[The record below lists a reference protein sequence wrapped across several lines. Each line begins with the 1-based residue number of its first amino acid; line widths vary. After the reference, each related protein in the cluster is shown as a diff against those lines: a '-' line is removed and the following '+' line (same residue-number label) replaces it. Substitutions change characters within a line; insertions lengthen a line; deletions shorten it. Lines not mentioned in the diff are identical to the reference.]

1 MAQTLKV
8 RKDDTVQVIKGK
20 DSGKRGRVIEVQPS
34 ANKVL
39 VENLNMIKRHQR
51 PRPLQNS
58 NRMGGPSIIPGGIV
72 ERPAPLNA
80 SNVMVVCPTCKRP
93 TRVGT
98 VIKTV
103 KDKQIRIRVCKH
115 ADCGQEID
123 KS

>member
-8 RKDDTVQVIKGK
+8 RKDDTVQIIKGK
-20 DSGKRGRVIEVQPS
+20 DAGKRGRVVEVQPS
-34 ANKVL
+34 ANRVV

-51 PRPLQNS
+51 PRPLANA
-58 NRMGGPSIIPGGIV
+58 NRMGGPQIIPGGIV
-72 ERPAPLNA
+72 EQPAPLNA

-98 VIKTV
+98 VIKTI
-103 KDKQIRIRVCKH
+103 KDKNVRIRVCKH

>member
-8 RKDDTVQVIKGK
+8 RKDDTVQIIKGK
-20 DSGKRGRVIEVQPS
+20 DAGKRGRVIEVSPRD
-34 ANKVL
+34 NRVL

-51 PRPLQNS
+51 PRPLANS
-58 NRMGGPSIIPGGIV
+58 NRMGGPQIIPGGIV
-72 ERPAPLNA
+72 ERPAPLNV

-103 KDKQIRIRVCKH
+103 KDRQVRVRVCKH
-115 ADCGQEID
+115 EDCGQEID

>member
-72 ERPAPLNA
+72 ERPAPLNV
-80 SNVMVVCPTCKRP
+80 SNVMVVCPTCKQP

-103 KDKQIRIRVCKH
+103 KDKKTRVRVCKNEG
-115 ADCGQEID
+115 CGQEID
-123 KS
+123 K

>member
-1 MAQTLKV
+1 VAQTLKV
-8 RKDDTVQVIKGK
+8 RKNDTVQVIKGK

>member
-8 RKDDTVQVIKGK
+8 RKDDTVQIIKGK
-20 DSGKRGRVIEVQPS
+20 DAGKRGRVVEVRPRD
-34 ANKVL
+34 NRVV

-51 PRPLQNS
+51 PRPLQNA
-58 NRMGGPSIIPGGIV
+58 NRMGGPSIVPGGII
-72 ERPAPLNA
+72 ERPAPLNV

-98 VIKTV
+98 VIKTI
-103 KDKQIRIRVCKH
+103 KDKNVRIRVCKH
-115 ADCGQEID
+115 EDCGQEID

>member
-8 RKDDTVQVIKGK
+8 RKDDTVQIIKGK
-20 DSGKRGRVIEVQPS
+20 DAGKRGRVIEVSPRD
-34 ANKVL
+34 NRVL

-51 PRPLQNS
+51 PRPLANS
-58 NRMGGPSIIPGGIV
+58 NRMGGPQIIPGGIV
-72 ERPAPLNA
+72 ERPAPLDA

-98 VIKTV
+98 HLRTV
-103 KDKQIRIRVCKH
+103 KDKTIRVRYCKH
-115 ADCGQEID
+115 EDCGQEID

>member
-8 RKDDTVQVIKGK
+8 RKDDTVQIIKGK
-20 DSGKRGRVIEVQPS
+20 DAGKRGRVIEVQPS

-39 VENLNMIKRHQR
+39 VENLNMIKRHRR

-58 NRMGGPSIIPGGIV
+58 NRMGGPQIIPGGII
-72 ERPAPLNA
+72 EQPAPLNA

-98 VIKTV
+98 VIKTI
-103 KDKQIRIRVCKH
+103 KDKQVRVRVCKH
-115 ADCGQEID
+115 EDCGQEID

>member
-1 MAQTLKV
+1 VAQTLKV

-72 ERPAPLNA
+72 ERPAPLNV

-103 KDKQIRIRVCKH
+103 KDKNIRIRVCKH
-115 ADCGQEID
+115 VDCGQEID